1 MTPGSYVW
9 QMRLFLLETGKP
21 KFLLANQKII
31 MLQALTHN
39 SSNNEITYIN
49 KALSISFSLSL
60 ITSLPCSL
68 ALNFS
73 LSLSLSIS
81 LSHSQSLYLTLILCL
96 ILLFSFSLYYSK
108 PTMLYK
114 ISKAMI
120 NITYNNEEAEIV
132 CVT

>member
-9 QMRLFLLETGKP
+9 QMRLFLLETGKT

-68 ALNFS
+68 IS
-73 LSLSLSIS
+73 LSLSR
-81 LSHSQSLYLTLILCL
+81 SQSLYLTLSLSISLTFSLSHSHSLSHTL
-96 ILLFSFSLYYSK
+96 IFFLSLLFEAYYA
-108 PTMLYK
+108 
-114 ISKAMI
+114 I
-120 NITYNNEEAEIV
+120 
-132 CVT
+132 